1 MVVFVLSY
9 SEDLTQR
16 VKNELGIKCKPVQYD
31 KLQAMV
37 EAKKQYSEKIEHK
50 VQKSVRVIHERRDSC
65 LLRQH
70 KQVWTSENRKLRRVR
85 EQAEADMRNFL
96 IRSRLEEEENDF
108 FTELLNFDLNLE
120 HERDSFRLATVDP
133 VCQLRENLLCRLM
146 SQPPVANQHADWVQV
161 LQQVVSVKEQ
171 QQAVMDRLQDE
182 CVALEQELSTAG
194 LEERL
199 HAATAEEYVG
209 VLEQI
214 PKEILTAHCPYPEA
228 KESIIRAFINLSEKY
243 SERLEAARS
252 RLLGLDSSFLSPS
265 NSFGFFTNN
274 RVKRRPSSHFELDLT
289 DCPPQKLARRVF
301 TNSRERWRQQNVNGA
316 FSELRKL
323 IPTHPPDKKL
333 SKNEILRLAMKYIN
347 FLVKLLNDQAN
358 DNNLT
363 DSAEEDKSKKD
374 ANEMLGNGNRDCSR
388 VLHSAHPSDGTLLS
402 QVTAALPAVRLAL
415 VASRR
420 TRDSTD
426 SVVALTTSPGSSCYG
441 DTDSEETLGSQNSSI
456 VKKSVSEGMMEK
468 IKDQIQAVMP
478 AG

>member
-1 MVVFVLSY
+1 MEKLEPTVSPSPALSMTDPLTPPNTHSPCTSSPAANEANGTESGASTNPSSPATSGANVEEKSTAAENATSPSNPSVPPISSSTSTVVLS
-9 SEDLTQR
+9 SPPSSSPAPLPPNIPVISLAHSKPPLPPIPMLGPQLTALHPIPTVPHGPGEIRLAQLAALSGSPTATAPPPR
-16 VKNELGIKCKPVQYD
+16 ALLPHQY
-31 KLQAMV
+31 LPGH
-37 EAKKQYSEKIEHK
+37 S
-50 VQKSVRVIHERRDSC
+50 
-65 LLRQH
+65 
-70 KQVWTSENRKLRRVR
+70 
-85 EQAEADMRNFL
+85 
-96 IRSRLEEEENDF
+96 
-108 FTELLNFDLNLE
+108 LLN
-120 HERDSFRLATVDP
+120 
-133 VCQLRENLLCRLM
+133 
-146 SQPPVANQHADWVQV
+146 
-161 LQQVVSVKEQ
+161 
-171 QQAVMDRLQDE
+171 
-182 CVALEQELSTAG
+182 
-194 LEERL
+194 
-199 HAATAEEYVG
+199 
-209 VLEQI
+209 
-214 PKEILTAHCPYPEA
+214 
-228 KESIIRAFINLSEKY
+228 
-243 SERLEAARS
+243 
-252 RLLGLDSSFLSPS
+252 SSFLSPS

-478 AG
+478 AGYQR